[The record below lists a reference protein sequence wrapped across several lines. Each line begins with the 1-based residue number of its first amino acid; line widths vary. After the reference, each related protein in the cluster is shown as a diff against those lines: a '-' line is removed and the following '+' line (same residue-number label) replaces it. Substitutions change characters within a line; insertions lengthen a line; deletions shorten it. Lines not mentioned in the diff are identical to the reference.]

1 MTEEGT
7 DGGDIHIAIGSPMK
21 SMFSRHE
28 IRTADD
34 GKSRQQYHSNNMMHF
49 NSNKNLVVSQKQGS
63 ASRNTAH
70 SSTAVNDRTQKSW
83 GADLH

>member
-1 MTEEGT
+1 MLQNVVTEDGT
-7 DGGDIHIAIGSPMK
+7 DGGDLHIVIGSPMK
-21 SMFSRHE
+21 SMFSRPE

-34 GKSRQQYHSNNMMHF
+34 GKSRQQYHNNMIHF

-70 SSTAVNDRTQKSW
+70 SSTVVNDRT
-83 GADLH
+83 